1 MKIIEATKTEKIRP
15 YYGKVILKKPT
26 PLKGNEINHPDILS
40 ETSKTFRRR
49 NYEY

>member
-1 MKIIEATKTEKIRP
+1 MKIIEATKTETEKIRT

-26 PLKGNEINHPDILS
+26 PLKGNEINHPDIQQ
-40 ETSKTFRRR
+40 KYRR